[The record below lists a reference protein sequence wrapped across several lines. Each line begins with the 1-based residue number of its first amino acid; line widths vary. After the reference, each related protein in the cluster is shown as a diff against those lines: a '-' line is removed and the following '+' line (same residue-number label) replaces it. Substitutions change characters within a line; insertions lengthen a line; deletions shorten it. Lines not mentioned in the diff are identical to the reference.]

1 MVTARPTSE
10 PRPLILV
17 VDEEI
22 DALEILQRHLVSQ
35 YEIIGAAD
43 GLEGYA
49 LAAVHKPAAIVIDIA
64 MPIVDGW
71 TVIRKLRSNP
81 LTRHIPIVIATTL
94 APDSVLAEAT
104 RLGVQAVV
112 RKPLVL
118 AELRRQL
125 EHFAG

>member
-10 PRPLILV
+10 PRPLVLV

-22 DALEILQRHLVSQ
+22 DELEILQRHLVSQ

-49 LAAVHKPAAIVIDIA
+49 LAVVHRPAAIVIDIT

-81 LTRHIPIVIATTL
+81 LTRRIPIVIATAL
-94 APDSVLAEAT
+94 EHDSVLAEAT

-112 RKPLVL
+112 RKPVVL

-125 EHFAG
+125 EQVAG